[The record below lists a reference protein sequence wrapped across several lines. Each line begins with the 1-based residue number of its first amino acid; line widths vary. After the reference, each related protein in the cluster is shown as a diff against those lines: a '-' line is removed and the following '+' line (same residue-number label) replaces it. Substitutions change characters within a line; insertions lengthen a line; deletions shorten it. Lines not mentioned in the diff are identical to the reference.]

1 MDRTSPTEERI
12 ARLLSRDYLY
22 EDPASYRAG
31 VMEAAEALLD
41 EARRLALTGSRS
53 A

>member
-22 EDPASYRAG
+22 EDPESYRAG
-31 VMEAAEALLD
+31 VLEAAEALVA
-41 EARRLALTGSRS
+41 EPEREPALASRS